1 MSVDDRHLIRRAT
14 TADGQALAD
23 LRSLW
28 RMESHQTPIGNDG
41 TFGLRFTDWFEAQ
54 LASGSLAWVAEDPHA
69 VGMLV
74 MFVHERMPEPGR
86 ESRRWGYIGNVFV
99 HHDGRD
105 RGVGRSLVA
114 AAVEEARSQGFA
126 RLVLNPSPRS
136 VPLYERAGFS
146 GNHALLTLEL
156 D

>member
-1 MSVDDRHLIRRAT
+1 MSVDDRPLIRRAT
-14 TADGQALAD
+14 TEDGQALAV
-23 LRSLW
+23 LRSVW
-28 RMESHQTPIGNDG
+28 RLESQDTPIGSDS
-41 TFGLRFTDWFEAQ
+41 TFALRFTDWFVAQ

-99 HHDGRD
+99 RPDGRD
-105 RGVGRSLVA
+105 RGVGQSLVA
-114 AAVEEARSQGFA
+114 AAVEEARCQGFA
-126 RLVLNPSPRS
+126 RLVLNPSLRS